1 MQSQLR
7 YHLHEMSWFAQFA
20 KWLADD
26 VRWRLD
32 QMSRNRKIA
41 LGTAI
46 LLLVFLLWWRGPRP
60 GDLYSVEG
68 EAKNYKVAKVL
79 VVDSDAVHI
88 RLYKNT
94 FGERPSNVDPSTLS
108 VGSLRDPDGF
118 GMDHMP
124 LSRSSFARWRPRYM
138 THTSVTD
145 DELQAYKQWKQ
156 SHGSLY

>member
-1 MQSQLR
+1 MN
-7 YHLHEMSWFAQFA
+7 WFAQFGR
-20 KWLADD
+20 WLLDD
-26 VRWRLD
+26 ISRRLEE
-32 QMSRNRKIA
+32 MSGRRKAA
-41 LGTAI
+41 LAFSV
-46 LLLVFLLWWRGPRP
+46 LLLIFLLWWRGPRP

-88 RLYKNT
+88 RLYKNS
-94 FGERPSNVDPSTLS
+94 FAERPSNVDPSTLS

-124 LSRSSFARWRPRYM
+124 LSRSSFYRWRPHYI

-156 SHGSLY
+156 SKGSLY